1 MPYRWVGL
9 SLLFFSG
16 LLAFFV
22 RLAPAVAIPDLQR
35 AFSLDAVELGLL
47 TALYLWPFALMQPV
61 AGMLVDA
68 FGARRTVTVFLVIAG
83 TGQVVFAL
91 APSFS
96 LALLGRAL
104 SGLGAATLYV
114 GAAKIMAQ
122 WFRSSEFGTLTGA
135 WTSVTNLGGLTAAGP
150 LAASIALVGWRISLG
165 TVGVAVL
172 VTALLVHIFV
182 RDTHGELKPP
192 ASAEID
198 GGTHGRGAAP
208 TPSVWQGMLT
218 VLQTPTTWLLGG
230 YAVLLFGTMTMM
242 QGLWAVP
249 YLMDSY
255 GHTQQQA
262 ANMLTLWAVGLIA
275 GCTLWGFVAET
286 IVPSRKAVVLVGA
299 AVYGVLWA
307 VLAIWPS
314 GLPVGVPVAGDVLG
328 RLLRVDLDPVLRA
341 TQGFRPTECRR
352 DGHGDI
358 ESVLLG
364 WRSGVPADQ
373 WLDPRSVSA
382 CGGTRSGDRLPDTL
396 LVQPGLG
403 GAQRRARGIQSGT
416 SEDRPSPLSALA
428 EGGAP

>member
-1 MPYRWVGL
+1 MPQRSAYRWVCL

-47 TALYLWPFALMQPV
+47 TALYLWPFALMQPM
-61 AGMLVDA
+61 AGVLVDA
-68 FGARRTVTVFLVIAG
+68 FGARRTVTIFLVIAG

-96 LALLGRAL
+96 VALLGRAL

-114 GAAKIMAQ
+114 GAAQIMTR

-135 WTSVTNLGGLTAAGP
+135 WTSVANLGGLTAAGP

-165 TVGVAVL
+165 TVGVTVL

-182 RDTHGELKPP
+182 RDTPGELKLP

-198 GGTHGRGAAP
+198 SGRRAEP
-208 TPSVWQGMLT
+208 TPSVWQGMLI
-218 VLQTPTTWLLGG
+218 VLQTPNTWLLGG

-286 IVPSRKAVVLVGA
+286 IVPSRKTVVLMGA
-299 AVYGVLWA
+299 VVYGVLWA

-314 GLPVGVPVAGDVLG
+314 GLPLGVRWLAMFWGGFFASTWIPAYAQLKDSVPPSVVATAMGILNLFFWAGGAVYQQISGLILARFPLVEGHIPVAAYRTLFWFSLASVGL
-328 RLLRVDLDPVLRA
+328 
-341 TQGFRPTECRR
+341 
-352 DGHGDI
+352 
-358 ESVLLG
+358 SVLLVAF
-364 WRSGVPADQ
+364 SGE
-373 WLDPRSVSA
+373 
-382 CGGTRSGDRLPDTL
+382 
-396 LVQPGLG
+396 
-403 GAQRRARGIQSGT
+403 RRKTA
-416 SEDRPSPLSALA
+416 PLR
-428 EGGAP
+428 

>member
-1 MPYRWVGL
+1 MPQRSAYRWVCL

-47 TALYLWPFALMQPV
+47 TALYLWPFALMQPI
-61 AGMLVDA
+61 AGVLVDA
-68 FGARRTVTVFLVIAG
+68 FGARRTVTIFLVIAG

-96 LALLGRAL
+96 VALLGRAL

-114 GAAKIMAQ
+114 GAAQIMTR

-135 WTSVTNLGGLTAAGP
+135 WTSVANLGGLTAAGP

-165 TVGVAVL
+165 TVGVTVL

-182 RDTHGELKPP
+182 RDTPGELKLP

-198 GGTHGRGAAP
+198 SGRRAEP
-208 TPSVWQGMLT
+208 TPSVWQGMLI
-218 VLQTPTTWLLGG
+218 VLQTPNTWLLGG

-286 IVPSRKAVVLVGA
+286 IVPSRKAVVLMGA
-299 AVYGVLWA
+299 VVYGVLWA

-314 GLPVGVPVAGDVLG
+314 GLPVGVRWLAMFWGGFFASTWIPSYAQLKDSVPPGVVATAMGMLNLFFWAGGAVYQQISGLILARFPLVEGHIPVAAYQTLFWFSLASVGLSVVLVAFSG
-328 RLLRVDLDPVLRA
+328 ERRKTASLR
-341 TQGFRPTECRR
+341 
-352 DGHGDI
+352 
-358 ESVLLG
+358 
-364 WRSGVPADQ
+364 
-373 WLDPRSVSA
+373 
-382 CGGTRSGDRLPDTL
+382 
-396 LVQPGLG
+396 
-403 GAQRRARGIQSGT
+403 
-416 SEDRPSPLSALA
+416 
-428 EGGAP
+428 

>member
-1 MPYRWVGL
+1 MPYRWVCL

-135 WTSVTNLGGLTAAGP
+135 WTSVANLGGLTAAGP

-286 IVPSRKAVVLVGA
+286 IV
-299 AVYGVLWA
+299 
-307 VLAIWPS
+307 
-314 GLPVGVPVAGDVLG
+314 AGDVLG

-373 WLDPRSVSA
+373 WRDPRSVSA

-396 LVQPGLG
+396 LVQPRLG
-403 GAQRRARGIQSGT
+403 GAQRRARGIQ
-416 SEDRPSPLSALA
+416 
-428 EGGAP
+428 

>member
-1 MPYRWVGL
+1 MPQRTAYRWVCLG
-9 SLLFFSG
+9 LLFFSG

-47 TALYLWPFALMQPV
+47 TALYLWPFALMQPI
-61 AGMLVDA
+61 AGVLVDA
-68 FGARRTVTVFLVIAG
+68 FGARRTVTIFLVIAG

-96 LALLGRAL
+96 VALLGRAL

-114 GAAKIMAQ
+114 GAAQIMTR

-135 WTSVTNLGGLTAAGP
+135 WTSVANLGGLTAAGP
-150 LAASIALVGWRISLG
+150 LAASIALVGWRISFG
-165 TVGVAVL
+165 TVGVTVL

-182 RDTHGELKPP
+182 RDTPGELKLP

-198 GGTHGRGAAP
+198 GGRGAGP
-208 TPSVWQGMLT
+208 TPSVWQGMLI
-218 VLQTPTTWLLGG
+218 VLQTPNTWLLGG

-286 IVPSRKAVVLVGA
+286 IVPSRKAVVLMGA
-299 AVYGVLWA
+299 VVYGVLWA

-314 GLPVGVPVAGDVLG
+314 ELPVGVRWLAMFWGGFFASTWIPAYAQLKDSVPPGVVATAMGILNLFFWAGGAVYQQISGLILARFPLVEGHIPVAAYQTLFWFSLASVGLSVVLVAFSEE
-328 RLLRVDLDPVLRA
+328 RRKTTSLR
-341 TQGFRPTECRR
+341 
-352 DGHGDI
+352 
-358 ESVLLG
+358 
-364 WRSGVPADQ
+364 
-373 WLDPRSVSA
+373 
-382 CGGTRSGDRLPDTL
+382 
-396 LVQPGLG
+396 
-403 GAQRRARGIQSGT
+403 
-416 SEDRPSPLSALA
+416 
-428 EGGAP
+428 

>member
-1 MPYRWVGL
+1 MPQRSAYRWVCLG
-9 SLLFFSG
+9 LLFFSG

-47 TALYLWPFALMQPV
+47 TALYLWPFALMQPI
-61 AGMLVDA
+61 AGVLVDA
-68 FGARRTVTVFLVIAG
+68 FGARRTVTIFLVIAG

-96 LALLGRAL
+96 VALLGRAL

-114 GAAKIMAQ
+114 GAAQIMTR

-135 WTSVTNLGGLTAAGP
+135 WTSVANLGGLTAAGP
-150 LAASIALVGWRISLG
+150 LAASIALVGWRTSLG
-165 TVGVAVL
+165 TVGVTVL

-182 RDTHGELKPP
+182 RDTPGELKLP

-198 GGTHGRGAAP
+198 GDRRAGP
-208 TPSVWQGMLT
+208 TLSVWQGMLI
-218 VLQTPTTWLLGG
+218 VLQTPNTWLLGG

-286 IVPSRKAVVLVGA
+286 IVPSRKAVVLMGA
-299 AVYGVLWA
+299 VVYGVLWA

-314 GLPVGVPVAGDVLG
+314 GLPAGVRWLAMFWGGFFASTWIPAYAQLKDSVPPRVVATAMGILNLFFWAGGAVYQQISGLILARFPLVEGRIPVAAYQALFWFSLASVGLSVVLVAFSQE
-328 RLLRVDLDPVLRA
+328 RRKTASLL
-341 TQGFRPTECRR
+341 
-352 DGHGDI
+352 
-358 ESVLLG
+358 
-364 WRSGVPADQ
+364 
-373 WLDPRSVSA
+373 
-382 CGGTRSGDRLPDTL
+382 
-396 LVQPGLG
+396 
-403 GAQRRARGIQSGT
+403 
-416 SEDRPSPLSALA
+416 
-428 EGGAP
+428 

>member
-286 IVPSRKAVVLVGA
+286 IV
-299 AVYGVLWA
+299 
-307 VLAIWPS
+307 
-314 GLPVGVPVAGDVLG
+314 AGDVLG